1 MKKYLSVFAL
11 LTIVLSS
18 CAKKSDSKPIVKNIE
33 MNTIK
38 KGGYKVDS
46 FESKLVWKGRQLSSK
61 EHDGTL
67 DISSGSIE
75 IDKSG
80 RIFGDIK
87 IDMKSISTSDLEG
100 EWKDKLDG
108 HLKSPDFFNVKG
120 FPTATVTFKGNQN
133 KTTNGEINFEGD
145 LTIKG
150 ITQFTKFS
158 AKINQIGDKVI
169 ATASIS
175 FDRSEYDIRYGSG
188 KFFDNLGDKLI
199 YDEIT
204 AEVSIVAKM
213 L

>member
-100 EWKDKLDG
+100 KWKEKLDG
-108 HLKSPDFFNVKG
+108 HLKSPDFFNVKD
-120 FPTATVTFKGNQN
+120 FPTATVPFKGNQN

-150 ITQFTKFS
+150 ITQITKFS

-204 AEVSIVAKM
+204 AEVSIVAKTI
-213 L
+213 

>member
-150 ITQFTKFS
+150 ITQITKFS

>member
-46 FESKLVWKGRQLSSK
+46 FESKLDWKGRQLSSK

-100 EWKDKLDG
+100 KWKDKLDG
-108 HLKSPDFFNVKG
+108 HLKSPDFFNVKD
-120 FPTATVTFKGNQN
+120 FPTATVAFKGNQN

-150 ITQFTKFS
+150 ITQITKFS

-204 AEVSIVAKM
+204 AEVSLVAKM
-213 L
+213 I

>member
-18 CAKKSDSKPIVKNIE
+18 CAKKSDSKSIVKNIE

-87 IDMKSISTSDLEG
+87 IDMKSISTTDLEG
-100 EWKDKLDG
+100 KWKDKLDG
-108 HLKSPDFFNVKG
+108 HLKSPDFFNVKD

-133 KTTNGEINFEGD
+133 KITNGEINFEGD

-150 ITQFTKFS
+150 ITQITKFS
-158 AKINQIGDKVI
+158 AKINQIGDKVF
-169 ATASIS
+169 ATALIS
-175 FDRSEYDIRYGSG
+175 FDRSEYDVRYGSG
-188 KFFDNLGDKLI
+188 KFFENLGDKLI

-204 AEVSIVAKM
+204 VNVAIVAKM
-213 L
+213 M

>member
-108 HLKSPDFFNVKG
+108 HLKSSDFFNVKG

-150 ITQFTKFS
+150 ITQITKFS

>member
-100 EWKDKLDG
+100 KWKDKLDG

-150 ITQFTKFS
+150 ITQITKFS

>member
-108 HLKSPDFFNVKG
+108 HLKSLDFFNVKG

-150 ITQFTKFS
+150 ITQITKFS

>member
-11 LTIVLSS
+11 LTIVLIS
-18 CAKKSDSKPIVKNIE
+18 CAKKSDSKPIVKNVE
-33 MNTIK
+33 TNRIK
-38 KGGYKVDS
+38 KGDYKVDS

-87 IDMKSISTSDLEG
+87 IDMKSISTSDLDG
-100 EWKDKLDG
+100 KWKDKLDG
-108 HLKSPDFFNVKG
+108 HLKSTDFFNVKD
-120 FPTATVTFKGNQN
+120 FPIAIVTFKGNQD

-150 ITQFTKFS
+150 ITQITKFS
-158 AKINQIGDKVI
+158 AKINQIGNEVI

-175 FDRSEYDIRYGSG
+175 FDRSEYDVRYGSG

-199 YDEIT
+199 YDEINV
-204 AEVSIVAKM
+204 EVSIVAKLM
-213 L
+213 

>member
-150 ITQFTKFS
+150 ITQITKFS

-169 ATASIS
+169 STASIS

>member
-87 IDMKSISTSDLEG
+87 IDMKSISTSDLDG
-100 EWKDKLDG
+100 KWKDKLDG

-150 ITQFTKFS
+150 ITQITKFS

>member
-150 ITQFTKFS
+150 ITQITKFS

-213 L
+213 I

>member
-150 ITQFTKFS
+150 ITQITKFS

-188 KFFDNLGDKLI
+188 KFFDNLGDRLI
-199 YDEIT
+199 YDEINID
-204 AEVSIVAKM
+204 VLIVTF
-213 L
+213 

>member
-38 KGGYKVDS
+38 KGGYKVNS

-150 ITQFTKFS
+150 ITQITKFS